1 MPKLVWDKTGER
13 LYETGASKGAL
24 FVRDQTGLPQEGV
37 AWNGL
42 IGVTESPEGGEET
55 AKYANNKKYLSLTSA
70 EELNGTITAFT
81 YPEEF
86 AECDGSKPIAPG
98 VYAGQQARST
108 FDLAYC
114 TQIGNDTVGAN
125 HGQKLHLIYSAKVSP
140 SSRENVTINDTPEA
154 VEFSWDFT
162 TTPQEVEADGIQ
174 PTAKITVS
182 SLEVDPETWTALNE
196 LVYGSE
202 AEAASMPTIDE
213 VIALVAPTEPGE

>member
-24 FVRDQTGLPQEGV
+24 FVRDQAGSSQEGV

-86 AECDGSKPIAPG
+86 AQCDGSKPIAPG

-114 TQIGNDTVGAN
+114 TQVGNDTVGAT
-125 HGQKLHLIYSAKVSP
+125 HGQKLHLIYAAKVAP

-154 VEFSWDFT
+154 IEFSWDFT
-162 TTPQEVEADGIQ
+162 TTPQEVESDKIQ
-174 PTAKITVS
+174 PTSKLTIS
-182 SLEVDPETWTALNE
+182 SLEVDSETWTALND
-196 LVYGSE
+196 LVYGTE

-213 VIALVAPTEPGE
+213 VIALVATP

>member
-24 FVRDQTGLPQEGV
+24 FVRDQAGTSQEGV

-86 AECDGSKPIAPG
+86 AQCDGSKPIAPG

-114 TQIGNDTVGAN
+114 TQVGNDTVGSN
-125 HGQKLHLIYSAKVSP
+125 HGQKLHLIYAAKVSP

-162 TTPQEVEADGIQ
+162 TTAQEVESDDLQ
-174 PTAKITVS
+174 PTAKLTIS
-182 SLEVDPETWTALNE
+182 SLEVDPGTWKALND
-196 LVYGSE
+196 LVYGTE

-213 VIALVAPTEPGE
+213 VIALVGPTEPGE

>member
-24 FVRDQTGLPQEGV
+24 FVRDQSGASQEGV

-86 AECDGSKPIAPG
+86 AQCDGSKPIAPG

-114 TQIGNDTVGAN
+114 TQVGNDTVGAT
-125 HGQKLHLIYSAKVSP
+125 HGQKLHLIYAAKVAP

-154 VEFSWDFT
+154 IEFSWDFT
-162 TTPQEVEADGIQ
+162 TTPQEVESDKIQ
-174 PTAKITVS
+174 PTSKLTIS
-182 SLEVDPETWTALNE
+182 SLEVDSETWTALND
-196 LVYGSE
+196 LVYGTE

-213 VIALVAPTEPGE
+213 VIALVEAP

>member
-13 LYETGASKGAL
+13 LYETGVSKGAL
-24 FVRDQTGLPQEGV
+24 FVRDSSGLPQEGV

-55 AKYANNKKYLSLTSA
+55 PKYEKKKKYLSLTSA

-81 YPEEF
+81 YPDEF

-98 VYAGQQARST
+98 VYAGQQARRT

-114 TQIGNDTVGAN
+114 TEIGNDTVGSH
-125 HGQKLHLIYSAKVSP
+125 HGQKLHLIYAAKVSP
-140 SSRENVTINDTPEA
+140 SSRENTTINDTPEA

-162 TTPQEVEADGIQ
+162 TTAQEVEADGFQSTSKLTI
-174 PTAKITVS
+174 S
-182 SLEVDPETWTALNE
+182 SLEVDPETWTALND
-196 LVYGSE
+196 LVYGTEE
-202 AEAASMPTIDE
+202 APAEMPSIDE
-213 VIALVAPTEPGE
+213 VIALVTAP

>member
-1 MPKLVWDKTGER
+1 MPKLVWDLTGER
-13 LYETGASKGAL
+13 LYETGVSKGAL
-24 FVRDQTGLPQEGV
+24 FVRDDLGVSQEGV

-55 AKYANNKKYLSLTSA
+55 AQYANNKKYLSLTSA

-86 AECDGSKPIAPG
+86 AQCDGSKPIAPG

-114 TQIGNDTVGAN
+114 TQVGNDTVGAT
-125 HGQKLHLIYSAKVSP
+125 HGQKLHLIYAAKVAP

-154 VEFSWDFT
+154 IEFSWDFT
-162 TTPQEVEADGIQ
+162 TTPQEVESDKIQ
-174 PTAKITVS
+174 PTSKLTIS
-182 SLEVDPETWTALNE
+182 SLEVDSETWTALND
-196 LVYGSE
+196 LVYGTE

-213 VIALVAPTEPGE
+213 VIALVEAP

>member
-13 LYETGASKGAL
+13 LYETGVSKGAL
-24 FVRDQTGLPQEGV
+24 FVRDQSGLPQEGV

-86 AECDGSKPIAPG
+86 AQCDGSKTIAPG

-114 TQIGNDTVGAN
+114 TQVGNDTVGAD
-125 HGQKLHLIYSAKVSP
+125 HGQKLHLIYAAKVSP
-140 SSRENVTINDTPEA
+140 SSRENVTINDTPDA
-154 VEFSWDFT
+154 IEFSWDFT
-162 TTPQEVEADGIQ
+162 TTPQEVEAEGIQ

-182 SLEVDPETWTALNE
+182 SLEVDSATWTELNE

-202 AEAASMPTIDE
+202 TEDASMPTIDE
-213 VIALVAPTEPGE
+213 VIDLVTGSGI

>member
-13 LYETGASKGAL
+13 LYETGVSKGAL
-24 FVRDQTGLPQEGV
+24 FVRDSSGVSQEGV

-81 YPEEF
+81 YPDEF

-98 VYAGQQARST
+98 VYAGQQARRQ

-114 TQIGNDTVGAN
+114 TQIGNDTVGSN
-125 HGQKLHLIYSAKVSP
+125 HGQKLHLIYAAKVSP

-162 TTPQEVEADGIQ
+162 TTAQEVESDELQ
-174 PTAKITVS
+174 PTAKLTIS
-182 SLEVDPETWTALNE
+182 SLEVDPGTWTALND
-196 LVYGSE
+196 LVYGTE
-202 AEAASMPTIDE
+202 ADPATMPTIDE
-213 VIALVAPTEPGE
+213 VIALVGPTEPGE